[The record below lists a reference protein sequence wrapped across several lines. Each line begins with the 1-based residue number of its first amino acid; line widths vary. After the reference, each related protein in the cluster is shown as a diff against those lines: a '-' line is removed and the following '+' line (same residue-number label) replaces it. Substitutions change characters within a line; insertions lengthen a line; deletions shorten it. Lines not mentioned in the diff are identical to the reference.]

1 LGWWGDQVLVVPL
14 GAGQHPLAALRGLVP
29 VQVCE
34 ERERESAK
42 PAGPSPFRNVTSV
55 AQATV
60 SALFGWHP
68 ADQGDQCLVSRGV
81 DRPVDH
87 LRRGWGGFPR
97 APRSRRPIMGGPDG
111 PTFEAATTIRAHVRQ
126 DRGDAVAAERAFICT
141 AHRVGRVGRERAVA
155 VLARGPELEHVAV
168 WHRARASRRLHEMGR
183 DRLPLHS
190 T

>member
-1 LGWWGDQVLVVPL
+1 VPL
-14 GAGQHPLAALRGLVP
+14 GAGQHPLAQLRGLVP
-29 VQVCE
+29 VPICDERQ
-34 ERERESAK
+34 RERESAK

-60 SALFGWHP
+60 SALFGWQP

-126 DRGDAVAAERAFICT
+126 DRGDAVVAERAFICT
-141 AHRVGRVGRERAVA
+141 AHRVGRVGWERAVA

-168 WHRARASRRLHEMGR
+168 WHRARASRRPHEMGR